1 MKPIIKF
8 EDDELNCINVCLD
21 HFIEDNADA
30 FKFDFYPCFPFKHEE
45 LHQGKKSVSVQLETY
60 SDFLKKLSIAVRTLN
75 KIKKLTEI
83 QKKDN

>member
-21 HFIEDNADA
+21 HFIKDNADA
-30 FKFDFYPCFPFKHEE
+30 FKFDFYPCFPFNKEE
-45 LHQGKKSVSVQLETY
+45 LHQGKKSVSVQLGTY
-60 SDFLKKLSIAVRTLN
+60 SDFLKKMSVAVRTLN

-83 QKKDN
+83 QEKEE